1 MNKRLIIY
9 TTLILIIILLILGGF
24 FLFINKKE
32 NTPINNTNN
41 IIFPFLDNL
50 VGNIFNNN
58 QTNNPID
65 LTEDNKIE
73 IKEGLTQYKDLF
85 PVNFN
90 FYNDLVVLLDKKT
103 DSILSLNPDS
113 GETKR
118 MTTTLFRDIKKI
130 EFIQIENFL
139 YIISINNNNLLS
151 VSYIDINL
159 PEIKEVNQIDSINNV
174 YDFSVSPEGNRLFYL
189 SKIDNRTFGFIKD
202 IDRNNSITVL
212 DFPFTDLISQWV
224 NPSIIAIYPKPS
236 YYRDG
241 FLFFLNPLSGDLRK
255 IMGDIKSF
263 NVKVNPSGT
272 KILYSHAN
280 RENTP
285 NLSLYDIENNTY
297 KNITTSFID
306 KCFWSSED
314 KSLFMCAVP
323 KVTYSYIYPDD
334 WYKGKYKSEDLLVIF
349 DQDEIIGED
358 ILPQPVDI
366 EILKQQPEGSII
378 FFKDKKTSNL
388 WSWYLD

>member
-1 MNKRLIIY
+1 MNKKLILYTILTLII
-9 TTLILIIILLILGGF
+9 LFLILGGV
-24 FLFINKKE
+24 FLFINNKNE
-32 NTPINNTNN
+32 NTSTSNN

-50 VGNIFNNN
+50 VENIFNNN
-58 QTNNPID
+58 QTNNLVD
-65 LTEDNKIE
+65 LTDNNQTE
-73 IKEGLTQYKDLF
+73 TKEGLIQYKDLF
-85 PVNFN
+85 PINFN

-103 DSILSLNPDS
+103 DSILNLDPDS

-118 MTTTLFRDIKKI
+118 ITTTLFRDIKKI

-139 YIISINNNNLLS
+139 YIISINNNDLLS

-159 PEIKEVNQIDSINNV
+159 SEIKEVNQLDSINDV
-174 YDFSVSPEGNRLFYL
+174 YDFSISPEGNRLFYL
-189 SKIDNRTFGFIKD
+189 SKINNRTFGFIKD

-212 DFPFTDLISQWV
+212 DFPFTDLLSQWV

-255 IMGDIKSF
+255 IMSDIKSF
-263 NVKVNPSGT
+263 DVKVNPSGT

-306 KCFWSSED
+306 KCFWYSEEN
-314 KSLFMCAVP
+314 FFRCAVP

-349 DQDEIIGED
+349 DEDEIIGED